1 MIFNIVRKEL
11 KSMFAS
17 PMGWIILAIFTA
29 LFGSL
34 YLNGVNGYFEVM
46 SGAVRPAERVG
57 VTQFVGQTVYGWA
70 FLVVLFAVPM
80 LSMRLISE
88 ERRSQTLPFL
98 FSAPLSLTEIVLGK
112 FIGLVTFLSILILYI
127 AIMLS
132 TLNIW
137 SDIDFGFIVANSL
150 GLFLLIASASAVGL
164 YFSSL
169 TSQPVA
175 AAVMTFITLIA
186 LIFMDRI
193 FAGDP
198 TNTISQ
204 LSLMK
209 HFQAFSTGLID
220 SADVAYFML
229 VIIMFLVL
237 TIRRLDAERLR
248 G

>member
-1 MIFNIVRKEL
+1 
-11 KSMFAS
+11 
-17 PMGWIILAIFTA
+17 MGWIILAIFTA

-70 FLVVLFAVPM
+70 FLVVLFAVPL

-112 FIGLVTFLSILILYI
+112 FIGLVAFLSILIAYI
-127 AIMLS
+127 AVMLF

-137 SDIDFGFIVANSL
+137 SDIDFGFIAANSL

-220 SADVAYFML
+220 SADVVYFLL
-229 VIIMFLVL
+229 VIITFLVL

>member
-1 MIFNIVRKEL
+1 
-11 KSMFAS
+11 
-17 PMGWIILAIFTA
+17 MGWIILAIFTA

-70 FLVVLFAVPM
+70 FLVVLFAVPL

-112 FIGLVTFLSILILYI
+112 FIGLVTFLSILIAYI
-127 AIMLS
+127 AVMLF
-132 TLNIW
+132 TINIW
-137 SDIDFGFIVANSL
+137 SDIDFGFIAANSL

-220 SADVAYFML
+220 SADVVYFLL
-229 VIIMFLVL
+229 VIITFLVL

>member
-1 MIFNIVRKEL
+1 MH
-11 KSMFAS
+11 S
-17 PMGWIILAIFTA
+17 
-29 LFGSL
+29 
-34 YLNGVNGYFEVM
+34 
-46 SGAVRPAERVG
+46 
-57 VTQFVGQTVYGWA
+57 
-70 FLVVLFAVPM
+70 
-80 LSMRLISE
+80 
-88 ERRSQTLPFL
+88 
-98 FSAPLSLTEIVLGK
+98 
-112 FIGLVTFLSILILYI
+112 
-127 AIMLS
+127 
-132 TLNIW
+132 
-137 SDIDFGFIVANSL
+137 
-150 GLFLLIASASAVGL
+150 L

-220 SADVAYFML
+220 SADVSYFIL

>member
-70 FLVVLFAVPM
+70 FLVVLFAVPL

-112 FIGLVTFLSILILYI
+112 FIGLVAFLSILILYI
-127 AIMLS
+127 ALMLC

-150 GLFLLIASASAVGL
+150 GLFLLIAGASAVGL

-204 LSLMK
+204 LSLMR

-220 SADVAYFML
+220 SADVAYFLL